1 MGSNQLDE
9 MKIGGPKGKISDEDF
24 NEAVVKYRERI
35 FLVILKY
42 VRNRDDARDLTQE
55 AFIRAY
61 RSRESFRGESSL
73 YTWIFRIA
81 VNLAL
86 NYKNRSRVSLFSS
99 LEDSPELQGSG
110 DPSSGIM
117 SRELIQKIDEAVGE
131 LPNRQRMT
139 FVLRYY
145 EEQPFAE
152 VAKNLDITE
161 GAAKANYHQAIKK
174 LRGKLIPYIRGES

>member
-1 MGSNQLDE
+1 M
-9 MKIGGPKGKISDEDF
+9 IGGLRGEISDENF
-24 NEAVVKYRERI
+24 NEAVIKYRERI

-42 VRNRDDARDLTQE
+42 VRNREDAKDLTQE
-55 AFIRAY
+55 AFIKAY

-86 NYKNRSRVSLFSS
+86 NYKTRSRVSLFSS
-99 LEDSPELQGSG
+99 LEDSPELQGKS
-110 DPSSGIM
+110 DPSRGIM
-117 SRELIQKIDEAVGE
+117 RHELIQRIDIAVSE
-131 LPNRQRMT
+131 LPRRQRMT

-145 EEQPFAE
+145 EELSFAE
-152 VAKNLDITE
+152 VAQNLNITE

-174 LRGKLIPYIRGES
+174 LRLKLTPYLKGAS

>member
-1 MGSNQLDE
+1 
-9 MKIGGPKGKISDEDF
+9 MKIGDLKGKISDEIF
-24 NEAVVKYRERI
+24 SEAVVKYRDRI

-42 VRNRDDARDLTQE
+42 VRNREDARDLTQE

-81 VNLAL
+81 VNLAV
-86 NYKNRSRVSLFSS
+86 NYKSRSRVSLFSS

-110 DPSSGIM
+110 DPSNGIM
-117 SRELIQKIDEAVGE
+117 SRELIQRIDEAVGE

-145 EEQPFAE
+145 EELPFAD
-152 VAKNLDITE
+152 VADSLNITE

-174 LRGKLIPYIRGES
+174 LRRKLISYLRGEI